1 MAYNLSG
8 YYSNFEYVLSAIA
21 FIYLITVPIISMRSL
36 AEEKRQKTDQL
47 LYSLPIRLADV
58 VIGKYLAM
66 LCVLAVPTVI
76 MGFYPLIPSAFGTVS
91 FASAYGTL
99 VAFFL
104 LGACLLSIGL
114 FISSVTESQ
123 VAAAVITLVT
133 MLLLYFMKSLSSFV
147 STDAPAS
154 LIALSVMAVIFAV
167 ILYVLTRNPIIA
179 GVVAVI
185 ALGGLQ
191 VWYYIDSSVFSG
203 LFADMMSA
211 ISVFDRFD
219 TFVDGVFDLTSVV
232 YYLSISVVMLF
243 VTVQV
248 MEKRRWAE
256 RRNWTVPRPTD
267 GKRSTPGYYGGV
279 LFPCQPD
286 AGNRNRAGGKRYVRA
301 DREDSRRH
309 CHTCMDGR

>member
-1 MAYNLSG
+1 MTAIFKREVAAYFKGIMGYLLSAFLLVFAGIYCMAYNLSG

-21 FIYLITVPIISMRSL
+21 FIYLIAVPIISMRSL

-47 LYSLPIRLADV
+47 LYSLPIRLSDV

-76 MGFYPLIPSAFGTVS
+76 MGFYPLILSAFGTVS

-147 STDAPAS
+147 STDASAS

-167 ILYVLTRNPIIA
+167 ILYMLTKNPIIA
-179 GVVAVI
+179 GAVAVI

-191 VWYYIDSSVFSG
+191 VWYHIDSSVFSG

-219 TFVDGVFDLTSVV
+219 TFVDGVFDLTAVV

-243 VTVQV
+243 MTVQV

-256 RRNWTVPRPTD
+256 
-267 GKRSTPGYYGGV
+267 
-279 LFPCQPD
+279 
-286 AGNRNRAGGKRYVRA
+286 
-301 DREDSRRH
+301 
-309 CHTCMDGR
+309 

>member
-1 MAYNLSG
+1 MTAIFKREVAAYFKGIMGYLLSAFLLVFAGIYCMAYNLSG

-21 FIYLITVPIISMRSL
+21 FIYLIAVPIISMRSL

-47 LYSLPIRLADV
+47 LYSLPIRLSDV

-76 MGFYPLIPSAFGTVS
+76 MGFYPLILSAFGTVS

-147 STDAPAS
+147 STDASAS

-167 ILYVLTRNPIIA
+167 ILYVLTKNPIIA
-179 GVVAVI
+179 GMVAVI

-191 VWYYIDSSVFSG
+191 VWYHNDSTVFSG

-219 TFVDGVFDLTSVV
+219 TFVDGVFDLTAVV

-256 RRNWTVPRPTD
+256 
-267 GKRSTPGYYGGV
+267 
-279 LFPCQPD
+279 
-286 AGNRNRAGGKRYVRA
+286 
-301 DREDSRRH
+301 
-309 CHTCMDGR
+309 